1 MKHIAAAIL
10 LSIAI
15 AAGAPA
21 GPVPPGTAYTVIEC
35 RSQAAAERMFDR
47 TGIPE
52 LFSFHPEEAPILEFL
67 RGRDIAYTSVIFNSR
82 PPQETDFHSFSPDD
96 RQAFFELLAAESW
109 TNEPDAP
116 EGWQVVVPP
125 SGSFR
130 YCIAAADGKTAVS
143 ENPDALRAAL
153 DLQPSLP
160 ASLPAEGDIAGQIR
174 PDCLQDSAFD
184 PDRVALVRRNVDS
197 LSAGLGL
204 DGDTLALHAVLAPV
218 PGSDLVGYYRSLG
231 GPIPPST
238 ACVNLP
244 GAVAFYADASDP
256 SLPDA
261 FRNVA
266 APSFMAGVDRR
277 RAGQPS
283 SIALFPPAGSDA
295 PGTLPLPR
303 AVAFAGLVD
312 TPTARTALL
321 SLFARHSDTAS
332 LVPAAPHRDIPV
344 DTLAVADPVAF
355 ARHLD
360 KFGGGGGATPCAILA
375 QGLAAGKITL
385 SLAWLPDG
393 LLLAANDAD
402 FSLLHA
408 AIDAALDG
416 TATPFDQTPAFRAA
430 YPEPDAPACAIAHL
444 DLPALLAGLPQ
455 QIASFI
461 PAIPDPCSIDFFGYI
476 ADDGSL
482 AARLRAPADLVK
494 AFFGHGRTATKTRA
508 IPDEPP
514 PRVLS
519 WDDPIPFETTSETIT
534 SRDIDAE
541 AVAFWREFLEPPA
554 GLDLPV
560 DDFAR
565 LLALG
570 WQDGAEAAAY
580 LLQRTLP
587 EFAAGEGAPDLPSLS
602 LPWAH
607 AVAALRQAAGQTDDA
622 VAAWLAVATHGDGGD
637 APVPEADRSWRD
649 LFASAMAADRYLTAT
664 TNWTDPDTLSRR
676 AALRPLGARRA
687 ALVVSQLNPTGLRGR
702 VFGCILCPDNA
713 NFAFPEDASTP
724 SPLAAAFTEIGE
736 SNAVASSLIAF
747 SEIRRAWKS
756 RGGGWASD
764 VTDEGWQGFRKHMAS
779 GIAWAERAHALE
791 PRWPEPYVYFIEQ
804 AGSSCGSGRPESI
817 YELARQCL
825 ECQID
830 YTYVLSRLRTF
841 MRPRWGN
848 GAPAEALRT
857 LRALVDIPR
866 PDTVMPFKS
875 LEMLEW
881 LTKDQLSRPSDRR
894 AYARAGYP
902 VPLDLDLRLWPAFRD
917 MFERYLAAPE
927 PGVPRPEVFRAYL
940 QTAARFRDPAPALAA
955 LDRLPPDELAALWT
969 EPDNPS
975 VPRGASLVGVGGI
988 PILRAA
994 AELAAAA
1001 PGALSRHAAALAT
1014 GDKDAAAAAFDDIC
1028 SVAADSDS
1036 LAQLAVIAR
1045 IGRDQHIA
1053 FDWEP
1058 GGGRD
1063 EIDQPGPIT
1072 FYREG
1077 ASWVRLPTGGWLAYR
1092 VRGHDGHDGASID
1105 LWRKKTTDAAAD
1117 FTILSHPAE
1126 EGADPAACGYYI
1138 RLHASPA
1145 HCVGVAVFP
1154 FAGSG
1159 QANPRCPAE
1168 AYLTDPD
1175 DFHVRHPFATAEY
1188 RPGWDPAPDFPAILR
1203 LRIRCENGLLDAWLD
1218 GDPLF
1223 TSVPVPDTFPR
1234 KTDYHPAF
1242 GTTSPSP
1249 SPAFSID
1256 RIRLGTPSAPAP
1268 AAPAAP
1274 SESRFKPRPL
1284 PAHADPLG
1292 DLFGGDLLDSEGNPA
1307 DPADLEGQY
1316 IGLYFSA
1323 SWCPPC
1329 RTFTPRLVEF
1339 ADRLRDEGKP
1349 FALVLVGCD
1358 ATRDASLEYMK
1369 THHMTAWL
1377 IPPESDARK
1386 RLDRLLDVE
1395 YIPKLCIL
1403 DPRTRI
1409 IDFDART
1416 TVEEAPDD
1424 AWTRWTR

>member
-1 MKHIAAAIL
+1 MKHLATVL
-10 LSIAI
+10 LSLAL
-15 AAGAPA
+15 AAGALAEPI
-21 GPVPPGTAYTVIEC
+21 PPGTAYTLAEY
-35 RSQAAAERMFDR
+35 RGHAAVERILERGGVPFSFD
-47 TGIPE
+47 
-52 LFSFHPEEAPILEFL
+52 FHPEEAAVAGFL
-67 RGRDIAYTSVIFNSR
+67 RDRDIAYTIVRFDFGSH
-82 PPQETDFHSFSPDD
+82 PETTFYSFSPED
-96 RQAFFELLAAESW
+96 RQAFFDLLDAESW
-109 TNEPDAP
+109 TREPDTP
-116 EGWQVVVPP
+116 EGWQVLVPP
-125 SGSFR
+125 SASFR
-130 YCIAAADGKTAVS
+130 YHIASIDGKTVIS
-143 ENPDALRAAL
+143 EDPDALRAAL
-153 DLQPSLP
+153 DLYPSLP
-160 ASLPAEGDIAGQIR
+160 ARIPAEGGIAVQIR
-174 PDCLQDSAFD
+174 PDCLQGSAFD
-184 PDRVALVRRNVDS
+184 PDRIALARRNVDA

-204 DGDTLALHAVLAPV
+204 DSDTFALHAVLAPL
-218 PGSDLVGYYRSLG
+218 PGTDLADYFRSC
-231 GPIPPST
+231 GPISPAT
-238 ACVNLP
+238 ACVNLA
-244 GAVAFYADASDP
+244 GAIAFYADGPAPIESW
-256 SLPDA
+256 DA
-261 FRNVA
+261 GTPVFVIA
-266 APSFMAGVDRR
+266 LDRR
-277 RAGQPS
+277 LADQSS
-283 SIALFPPAGSDA
+283 SIALFPPAESVA
-295 PGTLPLPR
+295 PGTIPLPR
-303 AVAFAGLVD
+303 VLAFTGLAD
-312 TPTARTALL
+312 LPTARSSLL
-321 SLFARHSDTAS
+321 SLFASHSDALSLAS
-332 LVPAAPHRDIPV
+332 APPYRDIPV
-344 DTLAVADPVAF
+344 DTLAIASSDALLAFLSRHIPNSASLAFIGAF
-355 ARHLD
+355 AELNP
-360 KFGGGGGATPCAILA
+360 TV
-375 QGLAAGKITL
+375 

-402 FSLLHA
+402 DSLLHA

-416 TATPFDQTPAFRAA
+416 TATPFEATPAFRAA
-430 YPEPDAPACAIAHL
+430 YPEPDGPACAIAHL
-444 DLPALLAGLPQ
+444 DLPALLAGLPR
-455 QIASFI
+455 QISSFL
-461 PAIPDPCSIDFFGYI
+461 PAIPDPCSIDFFAYL
-476 ADDGSL
+476 AADGSL

-494 AFFGHGRTATKTRA
+494 AFFERGRTATKTLA

-514 PRVLS
+514 PRVLP

-541 AVAFWREFLEPPA
+541 AVVFWREFLEPPA

-570 WQDGAEAAAY
+570 WQDGEEAAAD

-587 EFAAGEGAPDLPSLS
+587 LFVPGEENPDLPSIS

-607 AVAALRQAAGQTDDA
+607 AVAVLRRAAGQTDDA

-664 TNWTDPDTLSRR
+664 TNWIDPDTLARR
-676 AALRPLGARRA
+676 AVLRPLGARRA
-687 ALVVSQLNPTGLRGR
+687 ALVVSRLDPRGLRGR

-724 SPLAAAFTEIGE
+724 SPIAAAFAEIGE
-736 SNAVASSLIAF
+736 SNAVASSLMAF
-747 SEIRRAWKS
+747 SEIRRAWKA

-764 VTDEGWQGFRKHMAS
+764 VTDEGWQGFREHMAA

-791 PRWPEPYVYFIEQ
+791 PRWPEPYAYFIEQ

-817 YELARQCL
+817 YELAHRCL

-830 YTYVLSRLRTF
+830 YTYIIHRLRVF

-848 GAPAEALRT
+848 GAPAEAIRT

-866 PDTVMPFKS
+866 PDTIMPFKS
-875 LEMLEW
+875 LEILRW
-881 LTKDQLSRPSDRR
+881 LTDDQTSRPSDRR

-902 VPLDLDLRLWPAFRD
+902 VPLDLDIRLWPAFRD

-927 PGVPRPEVFRAYL
+927 PGVPRPEVLRAYL

-975 VPRGASLVGVGGI
+975 VPRGASLVGVGGL

-994 AELAAAA
+994 AELEAAA

-1028 SVAADSDS
+1028 SVTADSDS

-1045 IGRDQHIA
+1045 IGRDQQIA

-1077 ASWVRLPTGGWLAYR
+1077 ANWVRLPTGGWLAYR

-1218 GDPLF
+1218 GDPIF
-1223 TSVPVPDTFPR
+1223 TSLPVPETFPR

-1256 RIRLGTPSAPAP
+1256 RIRLV
-1268 AAPAAP
+1268 
-1274 SESRFKPRPL
+1274 PR
-1284 PAHADPLG
+1284 
-1292 DLFGGDLLDSEGNPA
+1292 
-1307 DPADLEGQY
+1307 
-1316 IGLYFSA
+1316 
-1323 SWCPPC
+1323 
-1329 RTFTPRLVEF
+1329 
-1339 ADRLRDEGKP
+1339 K
-1349 FALVLVGCD
+1349 
-1358 ATRDASLEYMK
+1358 
-1369 THHMTAWL
+1369 
-1377 IPPESDARK
+1377 
-1386 RLDRLLDVE
+1386 
-1395 YIPKLCIL
+1395 
-1403 DPRTRI
+1403 
-1409 IDFDART
+1409 
-1416 TVEEAPDD
+1416 
-1424 AWTRWTR
+1424 

>member
-1 MKHIAAAIL
+1 MKHLATVLL
-10 LSIAI
+10 LSLAL
-15 AAGAPA
+15 AAGALAEPI
-21 GPVPPGTAYTVIEC
+21 PPGTAYTLAEY
-35 RSQAAAERMFDR
+35 RGHAAVERILERGGVPFSFD
-47 TGIPE
+47 
-52 LFSFHPEEAPILEFL
+52 FHPEEAAVAGFL
-67 RGRDIAYTSVIFNSR
+67 RDRDIAYTIVRFDFGSH
-82 PPQETDFHSFSPDD
+82 PETTFCSFSPED
-96 RQAFFELLAAESW
+96 RQAFFDLLDAESW
-109 TNEPDAP
+109 TREPDTP
-116 EGWQVVVPP
+116 EGWQVLVPP
-125 SGSFR
+125 SASFR
-130 YCIAAADGKTAVS
+130 YHIASIDGKTVIS
-143 ENPDALRAAL
+143 EDPDALRAAL
-153 DLQPSLP
+153 DLYPSLP
-160 ASLPAEGDIAGQIR
+160 ARIPAEGGIAGQIR

-184 PDRVALVRRNVDS
+184 PDRVALARRNVDS

-256 SLPDA
+256 SLPDV
-261 FRNVA
+261 FRDTA
-266 APSFMAGVDRR
+266 APAFVAGIDRR

-283 SIALFPPAGSDA
+283 SIALFPPAGTDA

-312 TPTARTALL
+312 TPTARPALL

-332 LVPAAPHRDIPV
+332 LVPAAPHRDILV
-344 DTLAVADPVAF
+344 DTLTVADPVAF

-360 KFGGGGGATPCAILA
+360 QLCGGGGATPCAILA
-375 QGLAAGKITL
+375 QGLAAGQITL

-393 LLLAANDAD
+393 ILFAANDAGSD
-402 FSLLHA
+402 LLHA

-416 TATPFDQTPAFRAA
+416 TATPFEETPAFRAA
-430 YPEPDAPACAIAHL
+430 YPGPDGPACAIAHL
-444 DLPALLAGLPQ
+444 DLPALLAALPP
-455 QIASFI
+455 QIASLL
-461 PAIPDPCSIDFFGYI
+461 PAIPDPCSIDCLSYI
-476 ADDGSL
+476 ATDGTL
-482 AARLRAPADLVK
+482 AARVRAPADLVK
-494 AFFGHGRTATKTRA
+494 AIFGHGRTATKTLA

-514 PRVLS
+514 PRVLP

-541 AVAFWREFLEPPA
+541 AVVFWREFLEPPA

-570 WQDGAEAAAY
+570 WQDGEEAAAD

-587 EFAAGEGAPDLPSLS
+587 LFVPGEENPDLPSIS

-607 AVAALRQAAGQTDDA
+607 AVAVLRRAAGQTDDA

-664 TNWTDPDTLSRR
+664 TNWTDPDTLARR
-676 AALRPLGARRA
+676 AVLRPLGARRA
-687 ALVVSQLNPTGLRGR
+687 ALVVSRLDPRGLRGR

-713 NFAFPEDASTP
+713 NYAFPEDPFTP
-724 SPLAAAFTEIGE
+724 SPIAAAFAEIGE
-736 SNAVASSLIAF
+736 SNAVASSLMAF
-747 SEIRRAWKS
+747 SEIRRAWKA

-764 VTDEGWQGFRKHMAS
+764 VTDEGWQGFREHMAA

-791 PRWPEPYVYFIEQ
+791 PRWPEPYAYFIEQ

-817 YELARQCL
+817 YELARRCL

-830 YTYVLSRLRTF
+830 YTYIIHRLRVF

-848 GAPAEALRT
+848 GAPAEAIRT

-866 PDTVMPFKS
+866 PDTIMPFKS
-875 LEMLEW
+875 LEILRW
-881 LTKDQLSRPSDRR
+881 LTDDQTSRPSDRR

-902 VPLDLDLRLWPAFRD
+902 VPLDLDIRLWPAFRD

-927 PGVPRPEVFRAYL
+927 PGVPRPEVLRAYL
-940 QTAARFRDPAPALAA
+940 RTAARFRDPAPAFAA

-975 VPRGASLVGVGGI
+975 VPRGASLVGVGGL

-994 AELAAAA
+994 AELEAAA

-1092 VRGHDGHDGASID
+1092 VRGHEGHDGASID

-1126 EGADPAACGYYI
+1126 EGADPATWGFYI

-1203 LRIRCENGLLDAWLD
+1203 LRVRCENGLLDAWLD
-1218 GDPLF
+1218 GAPLF

-1242 GTTSPSP
+1242 GTTSPAP
-1249 SPAFSID
+1249 GPVFSID
-1256 RIRLGTPSAPAP
+1256 RIRLV
-1268 AAPAAP
+1268 
-1274 SESRFKPRPL
+1274 PR
-1284 PAHADPLG
+1284 
-1292 DLFGGDLLDSEGNPA
+1292 
-1307 DPADLEGQY
+1307 
-1316 IGLYFSA
+1316 
-1323 SWCPPC
+1323 
-1329 RTFTPRLVEF
+1329 
-1339 ADRLRDEGKP
+1339 K
-1349 FALVLVGCD
+1349 
-1358 ATRDASLEYMK
+1358 
-1369 THHMTAWL
+1369 
-1377 IPPESDARK
+1377 
-1386 RLDRLLDVE
+1386 
-1395 YIPKLCIL
+1395 
-1403 DPRTRI
+1403 
-1409 IDFDART
+1409 
-1416 TVEEAPDD
+1416 
-1424 AWTRWTR
+1424 